1 MAEYKGAAK
10 EGARAMALMKKRE
23 KMKADIEA
31 AKNKI
36 SEVCFSLREFWF
48 FVVNFAW
55 IWSLRCTSA
64 LGFCFLQ
71 NHKIADISN
80 KFSSHYDVV
89 EQQLKSST
97 IGKLNS
103 ENIILP
109 SRAGMV
115 LKYSVRPILQWE
127 VTRLNCRIPRHL
139 FASHWI
145 RIASIVIYL
154 VLQSTPTHVL
164 AGPGYS
170 AIAPKVSIQYFEALE
185 KTIFH

>member
-36 SEVCFSLREFWF
+36 SEVRILFREFGF
-48 FVVNFAW
+48 FFRKLCINDYDVDRKLCIDDYEVNRTIVV
-55 IWSLRCTSA
+55 
-64 LGFCFLQ
+64 GFCFLQ

-97 IGKLNS
+97 IGKLHC
-103 ENIILP
+103 L
-109 SRAGMV
+109 
-115 LKYSVRPILQWE
+115 
-127 VTRLNCRIPRHL
+127 TRTQLN
-139 FASHWI
+139 FF
-145 RIASIVIYL
+145 IV
-154 VLQSTPTHVL
+154 H
-164 AGPGYS
+164 
-170 AIAPKVSIQYFEALE
+170 
-185 KTIFH
+185 

>member
-36 SEVCFSLREFWF
+36 SEVSFCHVNLDLMVMKWF
-48 FVVNFAW
+48 ELLIQVLWF
-55 IWSLRCTSA
+55 
-64 LGFCFLQ
+64 GFCFLQ

-97 IGKLNS
+97 IGKLDS
-103 ENIILP
+103 VNIINITFL
-109 SRAGMV
+109 SWFSLYRTS
-115 LKYSVRPILQWE
+115 Y
-127 VTRLNCRIPRHL
+127 
-139 FASHWI
+139 
-145 RIASIVIYL
+145 
-154 VLQSTPTHVL
+154 
-164 AGPGYS
+164 
-170 AIAPKVSIQYFEALE
+170 
-185 KTIFH
+185 TIKRRYQ

>member
-36 SEVCFSLREFWF
+36 SEVRVLLREFGF
-48 FVVNFAW
+48 FCRQLCIDELIHWTIVV
-55 IWSLRCTSA
+55 
-64 LGFCFLQ
+64 GFCFLQ

-97 IGKLNS
+97 IGKLDCVTKR
-103 ENIILP
+103 
-109 SRAGMV
+109 SRN
-115 LKYSVRPILQWE
+115 LTQ
-127 VTRLNCRIPRHL
+127 L
-139 FASHWI
+139 FYCDKF
-145 RIASIVIYL
+145 IY
-154 VLQSTPTHVL
+154 
-164 AGPGYS
+164 
-170 AIAPKVSIQYFEALE
+170 I
-185 KTIFH
+185 